1 MDYGDV
7 VAHVFTPGDRDF
19 YDLSGYY
26 AKATPVPLPFVSQ
39 KGA

>member
-7 VAHVFTPGDRDF
+7 IVHVFTPADRDF

-26 AKATPVPLPFVSQ
+26 ANATALELPFVSQ
-39 KGA
+39 KSV

>member
-7 VAHVFTPGDRDF
+7 VAHVFTPGDRDY
-19 YDLSGYY
+19 YDLCGYY
-26 AKATPVPLPFVSQ
+26 AKATPVPLPFASQ